1 MEIELKE
8 LNSFAREV
16 IIDLQWSDIEQDF
29 EKAIKTFNKRVKKP
43 GFRPGKY
50 RVRY

>member
-1 MEIELKE
+1 MDIELKE

-29 EKAIKTFNKRVKKP
+29 DKAIKIFSKRIKLP
-43 GFRPGKY
+43 GFRPG
-50 RVRY
+50 